1 MNLKGRSF
9 LTLLDFNKDEIRYM
23 LDLAHELKAKK
34 RRVFRVKNLKVRI
47 SCLSLINLLQEHVA
61 LLKLR
66 QWMRV
71 HM

>member
-34 RRVFRVKNLKVRI
+34 EEGY
-47 SCLSLINLLQEHVA
+47 SG
-61 LLKLR
+61 
-66 QWMRV
+66 
-71 HM
+71 

>member
-1 MNLKGRSF
+1 MDLKGRSF
-9 LTLLDFNKDEIRYM
+9 LTLLDFNKEEIRYM

-34 RRVFRVKNLKVRI
+34 KKGILGEELKVRI
-47 SCLSLINLLQEHVA
+47 SFLSLINLLQEHVA